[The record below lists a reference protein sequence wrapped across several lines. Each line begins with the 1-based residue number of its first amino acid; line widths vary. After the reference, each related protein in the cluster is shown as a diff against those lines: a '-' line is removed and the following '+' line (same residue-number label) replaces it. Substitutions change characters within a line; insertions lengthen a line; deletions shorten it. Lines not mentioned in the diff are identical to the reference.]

1 MKQRYKETFRIT
13 TTRPVAILMIVVA
26 VFVFGVISYYR
37 LSLNLMPEIT
47 YPSITVRTEYPGTA
61 PEEIETV
68 ISRPIEQALGIVNH
82 LVNISSISKAGFS
95 DVILEFTWDTDMN
108 LATQDVREKLDQV
121 FLPQDVKRPMILRYD
136 PTLDPIMRFGL
147 YGDLDLFTLRRIAD
161 EDVRREL
168 ETIPGVAAV
177 KVKGGLEEEIRVE
190 ISEDQL
196 TVLNISIAEIN
207 QRLAQENINLAG
219 GNLKE
224 GDTEYLVRTLNE
236 FRTLDEIRDLIIWS
250 RSGADIR
257 IKDIGKIFK
266 TNKDREVIT
275 RVNAVESVDI
285 EIYKEADANI
295 VTVAEL
301 VKARIFGSPVQRQF
315 VKQLQSGNVPDV
327 DMETEQNMTD
337 FLAYSHLEPEG
348 IHIQSLTDRSLFIKS
363 SIDEVRNTAIMG
375 GMLAIIVLYLFLRNI
390 LSTFIIGLAI
400 PVSVIAT
407 FAPMYIFNVSL
418 NIMSLGGLALGI
430 GMLVDNSIVV
440 LESIFRCREEGDSIT
455 EAAIRGT
462 GEVGSAVTAST
473 LTTIAVF
480 FPIVFV
486 EGIAGQIFGDMSLV
500 VVFSLL
506 ASLLAALFFI
516 PMLASRQMPTGETGS
531 AARHLQTVE
540 FLRFR
545 SYENIRQKLKSLR
558 EDASFVHVVSL
569 FGSLPANLILTLLE
583 LLKKILQSVVTLFL
597 VIGEFTIIIFKG
609 LLYLFGGPFTGYKN
623 LQENVPQSVP
633 GKQHTLP
640 DVWGELFWNN
650 LMQFSAYNSM
660 KILYV
665 KYFAWIKN
673 RPTFFTKAIA
683 WFSFLFTFIY
693 MLVRFVL
700 EAAFSLI
707 SKLLI
712 ILLIT
717 TLALLISLVLFI
729 VLPSLFIFIP
739 AIGIFNRAYSLI
751 SSAYPVIISEAL
763 KHKGKV
769 IISAAA
775 LFAACI
781 IYLLPGLGME
791 LIPELHQG
799 EFTIELTYPV
809 GTPLEQTAENISHIE
824 NMARSVPEV
833 TRVSTVIG
841 VERKST
847 TSTSEEGEHTARI
860 TASLDEGGN
869 LIARENRAMTDI
881 RGQLQKYSG
890 ITAKLSRPV
899 LFSFKTP
906 VEVEIQ
912 GNNLETLQSL
922 SDEVVSRLS
931 TIEGLTDVKSNIRRG
946 SPEVQIKYDRTKL
959 AKNNLNIYQVAS
971 LVKNKIKGEV
981 ATEFKDRERKIDILV
996 RIREEDKASLEDL
1009 YRLVINPGSPKPIP
1023 LSAVAT
1029 IAINE
1034 GPSEI
1039 RRINQQRTAL
1049 VTANITGID
1058 LGSISERIDKT
1069 LQEIQKP
1076 DDFSFAI
1083 TGQNKEMQTSMSSLR
1098 FALILAIFLVYVVMA
1113 SQFESLLHPFVIL
1126 FTIPL
1131 AIIGVVATLY
1141 VLNISISVV
1150 VFIGMIMLAGIVVN
1164 NAIVF
1169 VDYINQLR
1177 QRGMQK
1183 VEAIILAGKVRLRP
1197 ILMTT
1202 TTTVLAL
1209 LPMALGFG
1217 EGAEIRTPMA
1227 VTVIAGLISAT
1238 VLTLV
1243 VIPTVYALVDRK
1255 Q

>member
-1 MKQRYKETFRIT
+1 MNQRYKETFRIT

-61 PEEIETV
+61 PEEVETV

-108 LATQDVREKLDQV
+108 FATQDVREKLDQV

-161 EDVRREL
+161 EDIRREL
-168 ETIPGVAAV
+168 ETLPGVAAV
-177 KVKGGLEEEIRVE
+177 KAKGGLEEEIRVE

-236 FRTLDEIRDLIIWS
+236 FRTLDEIRELIIGS

-301 VKARIFGSPVQRQF
+301 VKARIFGSTVQQRF
-315 VKQLQSGNVPDV
+315 ITQLQSGNVPDV
-327 DMETEQNMTD
+327 DLETRQNMTD
-337 FLAYSHLEPEG
+337 FLAYSLPEG
-348 IHIQSLTDRSLFIKS
+348 VEVQSLTDRSLFIKS
-363 SIDEVRNTAIMG
+363 SIDEVRNTAIIG

-390 LSTFIIGLAI
+390 LSTFIIGVAI

-462 GEVGSAVTAST
+462 GEVGSAVIAST

-516 PMLASRQMPTGETGS
+516 PMLASRKMPTGETGS
-531 AARHLQTVE
+531 VARHLQTVE

-545 SYENIRQKLKSLR
+545 SYENIRKKLDSLR
-558 EDASFVHVVSL
+558 EDASFMHVVSL
-569 FGSLPANLILTLLE
+569 FGSLPANLILTLFE
-583 LLKKILQSVVTLFL
+583 LLKKILQSVVTLCL
-597 VIGEFTIIIFKG
+597 VSGEFIIIIFKG
-609 LLYLFGGPFTGYKN
+609 LLYLFIGPFTGLKN
-623 LQENVPQSVP
+623 LQKKVPQSVT
-633 GKQHTLP
+633 GRQHTLP
-640 DVWGELFWNN
+640 DIWGELFWNN
-650 LMQFSAYNSM
+650 LMQFSAYNSI
-660 KILYV
+660 KILYT

-673 RPTFFTKAIA
+673 RPTFFTRSFA
-683 WFSFLFTFIY
+683 WFSFPFTFMY
-693 MLVRFVL
+693 MIVRFVL

-717 TLALLISLVLFI
+717 VLALLTTLILFVVFLSLI
-729 VLPSLFIFIP
+729 IFIP
-739 AIGIFNRAYSLI
+739 AIGIFNRVYLLI
-751 SSAYPVIISEAL
+751 SGAYPAIISGAL
-763 KHKGKV
+763 RHKGKV

-775 LFAACI
+775 LFAGCI
-781 IYLLPGLGME
+781 LYLLPGLGME

-809 GTPLEQTAENISHIE
+809 GTPLEKTAENISHIE

-869 LIARENRAMTDI
+869 LIARENRAMSSI
-881 RGQLQKYSG
+881 RQQLPNYSG
-890 ITAKLSRPV
+890 VTAKLSRPA

-931 TIEGLTDVKSNIRRG
+931 AIEGLTDVKSNIRRG
-946 SPEVQIKYDRTKL
+946 SPEIQIKYDRTKL

-971 LVKNKIKGEV
+971 LVKNKIQGEV

-996 RIREEDKASLEDL
+996 RVREEDKASLEDL

-1058 LGSISERIDKT
+1058 LGSITKRIDKT

-1083 TGQNKEMQTSMSSLR
+1083 TGQNKEMQTSMNSLR
-1098 FALILAIFLVYVVMA
+1098 FALILAVFLIYVVMA

-1141 VLNISISVV
+1141 ILNISISVV

-1177 QRGMQK
+1177 RRGMQK
-1183 VEAIILAGKVRLRP
+1183 VEAITLAGKVRLRP

-1202 TTTVLAL
+1202 ATTVLAL

-1227 VTVIAGLISAT
+1227 ITVIAGLISAT

-1243 VIPTVYALVDRK
+1243 VIPTVYAMVDRK